1 MSPVISSVDACTLSL
16 EYSAL
21 PAELAVTE
29 GASTGAVRIPAFD
42 GIDVGVWEH
51 STGVSTD
58 TEASEVFVVI
68 SGRGR
73 VTCEQGGV
81 IDLAPGVVG
90 ILQEGARTR
99 WEITEPLRKVW
110 ISRSQ
115 DVAR

>member
-1 MSPVISSVDACTLSL
+1 MSVVITSVDARTLSL
-16 EYSAL
+16 EHSVL

-29 GASTGAVRIPAFD
+29 GATTGAARLPSID

-51 STGVSTD
+51 SSGVSTD
-58 TEASEVFVVI
+58 TEACEMFVVI

-110 ISRSQ
+110 ITRSQ
-115 DVAR
+115 DVAP